1 MTKRLISKAE
11 LAKRAGVSRAAVTK
25 VCKGKVNKAVI
36 DGKIDL
42 DHESVVEYL
51 KSKAATK
58 TEVISEESI
67 SSKSPTSKKTK
78 IKPTN
83 DASLKSENKPGV
95 DSKKKYDPK
104 DNALNKVLHL
114 TLLELVTEF
123 GTDWQF
129 EGWVNGV
136 KKITDIRY
144 KNVQLAELE
153 GSLISRELVVKVI
166 FGAMENS
173 NKRLLVDVPKTMARQ
188 LMAMGK
194 AGEPIE
200 DGEAAVRK
208 VLSIQLKNVTT
219 TAQRV
224 LDDGTARY

>member
-25 VCKGKVNKAVI
+25 VCKGKVNKAVV
-36 DGKIDL
+36 DGKVDL
-42 DHESVVEYL
+42 DHPSVVEYL
-51 KSKAATK
+51 KSKATSK
-58 TEVISEESI
+58 TEVITKEPI
-67 SSKSPTSKKTK
+67 SSKSTNSKKTK
-78 IKPTN
+78 IKPSNTN
-83 DASLKSENKPGV
+83 SVTSQNKPKV
-95 DSKKKYDPK
+95 DSNKKYDPK
-104 DNALNKVLHL
+104 DNALNEVLHL
-114 TLLELVTEF
+114 TLMELVKEF

-144 KNVQLAELE
+144 KNLQLAELE

-224 LDDGTARY
+224 LEYGTAKP